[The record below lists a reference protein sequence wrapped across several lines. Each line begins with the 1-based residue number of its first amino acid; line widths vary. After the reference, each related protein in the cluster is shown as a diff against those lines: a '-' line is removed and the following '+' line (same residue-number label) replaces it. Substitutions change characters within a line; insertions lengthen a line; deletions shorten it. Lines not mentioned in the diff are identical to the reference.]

1 MHNFIKESRKLDF
14 QHKIGQT
21 VLLAICAICSV
32 KIEFVGSKQSSVSI
46 LPKDIIII
54 EVFRLWDGK
63 LSPRG
68 TFTA

>member
-1 MHNFIKESRKLDF
+1 MHNFIKESRKLDS

-21 VLLAICAICSV
+21 VLLACSV